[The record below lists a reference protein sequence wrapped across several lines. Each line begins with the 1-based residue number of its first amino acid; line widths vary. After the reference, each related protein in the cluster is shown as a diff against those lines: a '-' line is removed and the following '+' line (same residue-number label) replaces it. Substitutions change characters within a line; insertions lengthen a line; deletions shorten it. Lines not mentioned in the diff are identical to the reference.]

1 MVRAIL
7 WRGQSLRES
16 PPDGRFPCFTATSI
30 RTSKRPGSG
39 TEFVYEIEPGERPSE
54 AVYSVVAAVSDRPP
68 LELDPL
74 AHAIDPDALDRLFG
88 QPSSRPDDL
97 RAEFECCGYRIVVT
111 AETVRIY
118 EDAEE

>member
-1 MVRAIL
+1 M
-7 WRGQSLRES
+7 
-16 PPDGRFPCFTATSI
+16 TNTSDQN
-30 RTSKRPGSG
+30 GSG
-39 TEFVYEIEPGERPSE
+39 AAFVYEIEPGERPSE

-74 AHAIDPDALDRLFG
+74 AHAIDPDALDRLFSR
-88 QPSSRPDDL
+88 PSSASSDG

-118 EDAEE
+118 EDAEK